1 MSSPKEPSRMEV
13 SEEDVLWYM
22 EDFNLDRETVLQVL
36 DALDPGC
43 VKDEFW
49 KANPTVPEAIV
60 DDVVRKN
67 ISSSLEYHQY
77 RTFNNE
83 AS

>member
-1 MSSPKEPSRMEV
+1 MTHKII
-13 SEEDVLWYM
+13 EEDIQWYM
-22 EDFNLDRETVLQVL
+22 NEFDLEREEVIDILDSLELSNL
-36 DALDPGC
+36 
-43 VKDEFW
+43 KKEFW
-49 KANPTVPEAIV
+49 QANPTVPEAIV

-67 ISSSLEYHQY
+67 VSASFEYHQY

>member
-1 MSSPKEPSRMEV
+1 MDLNED
-13 SEEDVLWYM
+13 DVLWYM
-22 EDFNLDRETVLQVL
+22 SEFDLEREEVIDILEALETDRLKQ
-36 DALDPGC
+36 
-43 VKDEFW
+43 EFW

-67 ISSSLEYHQY
+67 VASSMEYHQY